1 MLGEEAGLGPRRE
14 GRALPSLSF
23 EGETHEELV
32 RKVRRWLASIDG
44 QEERLGAVE
53 AVEKAS
59 EITKD
64 ALAIIAA
71 AAPGPIASSDIL
83 KAMTRMGYEA
93 TESTKRA
100 VTGGLNALA
109 EVTGGGLL
117 TRADRAKR
125 DAVYEMNASVARQ
138 MLKSLRG

>member
-1 MLGEEAGLGPRRE
+1 M
-14 GRALPSLSF
+14 PSLSF

-32 RKVRRWLASIDG
+32 RKVRRWLASVEGEDE
-44 QEERLGAVE
+44 QLSAVQ

-64 ALAIIAA
+64 ALSVIAA

-83 KAMTRMGYEA
+83 KGLKKMGYDA
-93 TESTKRA
+93 TDGTKRA
-100 VTGGLNALA
+100 VTSGLNALA
-109 EVTGGGLL
+109 DVTNGGLL
-117 TRADRAKR
+117 KRADRARK

-138 MLKSLRG
+138 MLKTLRG

>member
-1 MLGEEAGLGPRRE
+1 M
-14 GRALPSLSF
+14 PSLSF

-32 RKVRRWLASIDG
+32 RKVQRWLASAEGKDDK
-44 QEERLGAVE
+44 LSATE

-64 ALAIIAA
+64 ALTVIAA

-83 KAMTRMGYEA
+83 KGLKKMGYDA
-93 TESTKRA
+93 TDGTKRA
-100 VTGGLNALA
+100 VTSGLNALA

-117 TRADRAKR
+117 KRADRARK

>member
-1 MLGEEAGLGPRRE
+1 M
-14 GRALPSLSF
+14 PSLHF
-23 EGETHEELV
+23 EGETHDELV
-32 RKVRRWLASIDG
+32 RKVRRWLASAEGGD
-44 QEERLGAVE
+44 EHLTAVQ

-64 ALAIIAA
+64 ALAVIAA

-93 TESTKRA
+93 TDSTKRA
-100 VTGGLNALA
+100 VTNSLNALA
-109 EVTGGGLL
+109 DMTGGGLL
-117 TRADRAKR
+117 KRADRAKR

>member
-1 MLGEEAGLGPRRE
+1 M
-14 GRALPSLSF
+14 PSLSF

-32 RKVRRWLASIDG
+32 RKVPRWLASAEGKDDK
-44 QEERLGAVE
+44 LSATE

-59 EITKD
+59 AITKD
-64 ALAIIAA
+64 ALSVIAA

-83 KAMTRMGYEA
+83 KGLKRMGYDA
-93 TESTKRA
+93 TDGTKRA
-100 VTGGLNALA
+100 VMSGLNALA

-117 TRADRAKR
+117 KRADRARK

>member
-1 MLGEEAGLGPRRE
+1 M
-14 GRALPSLSF
+14 PSLSF
-23 EGETHEELV
+23 EGETHDELV
-32 RKVRRWLASIDG
+32 RKVRRWLASVEGDDE
-44 QEERLGAVE
+44 QLTAVQ

-64 ALAIIAA
+64 ALSVIAA

-83 KAMTRMGYEA
+83 KGLKKMGYDA
-93 TESTKRA
+93 TDGTKRA
-100 VTGGLNALA
+100 VTSGLNALA

-117 TRADRAKR
+117 KRADRARK

-138 MLKSLRG
+138 MLKTLRG

>member
-1 MLGEEAGLGPRRE
+1 M
-14 GRALPSLSF
+14 PSLTF

-32 RKVRRWLASIDG
+32 RKVRRWLAS
-44 QEERLGAVE
+44 VE
-53 AVEKAS
+53 GDDEHLTAAQAVEKAS

-64 ALAIIAA
+64 ALTVIAA

-83 KAMTRMGYEA
+83 KGLKKMGYEA
-93 TESTKRA
+93 TDGTKRA
-100 VTGGLNALA
+100 VISGLNALA

-117 TRADRAKR
+117 KRADQARK

-138 MLKSLRG
+138 MLKTLRG

>member
-1 MLGEEAGLGPRRE
+1 M
-14 GRALPSLSF
+14 PSLSF
-23 EGETHEELV
+23 EGETHDELV
-32 RKVRRWLASIDG
+32 RKVRRWLASVEGEDE
-44 QEERLGAVE
+44 QLSAVQ

-64 ALAIIAA
+64 ALSVIAA

-83 KAMTRMGYEA
+83 KGLKKMGYDA
-93 TESTKRA
+93 TDGTKRA
-100 VTGGLNALA
+100 VTSGLNALA

-117 TRADRAKR
+117 KRADRARK

-138 MLKSLRG
+138 MLKTLRG

>member
-1 MLGEEAGLGPRRE
+1 M
-14 GRALPSLSF
+14 PSLSF

-32 RKVRRWLASIDG
+32 HKVRRWLASAEGKND
-44 QEERLGAVE
+44 QLSAVE
-53 AVEKAS
+53 VVEKAS

-64 ALAIIAA
+64 ALSVIAA

-83 KAMTRMGYEA
+83 KGLKRMGYDA
-93 TESTKRA
+93 TDGTKRA
-100 VTGGLNALA
+100 VTSGLNALA

-117 TRADRAKR
+117 KRADRARK

>member
-1 MLGEEAGLGPRRE
+1 M
-14 GRALPSLSF
+14 PSLSF

-32 RKVRRWLASIDG
+32 RKVRRWLASVEGEDE
-44 QEERLGAVE
+44 QLSAVQ

-64 ALAIIAA
+64 ALSVIAA

-83 KAMTRMGYEA
+83 KGLKKMGYDA
-93 TESTKRA
+93 TDGTKRA
-100 VTGGLNALA
+100 VTSGLNALA
-109 EVTGGGLL
+109 DVTGGGLL
-117 TRADRAKR
+117 KRADRARK

-138 MLKSLRG
+138 MLKTLRG

>member
-1 MLGEEAGLGPRRE
+1 M
-14 GRALPSLSF
+14 PSLSF

-32 RKVRRWLASIDG
+32 RKVQRWLASAEGKDDK
-44 QEERLGAVE
+44 LSAVE

-59 EITKD
+59 AITKD
-64 ALAIIAA
+64 ALSVIAA

-83 KAMTRMGYEA
+83 KGLKRMGYDA
-93 TESTKRA
+93 TDGTKRA
-100 VTGGLNALA
+100 VISGLNALA

-117 TRADRAKR
+117 KRADQARK

-138 MLKSLRG
+138 MLKTLRG